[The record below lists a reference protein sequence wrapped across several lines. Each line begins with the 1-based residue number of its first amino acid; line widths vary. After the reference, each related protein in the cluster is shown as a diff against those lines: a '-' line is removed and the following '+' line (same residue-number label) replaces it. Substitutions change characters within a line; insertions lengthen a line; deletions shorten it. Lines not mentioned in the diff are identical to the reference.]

1 MMKWLNKFSEGGQLR
16 KVIGSL
22 TSLVKRA
29 QNKDIEAIQQIK
41 AILEDTQAAPMLDQ
55 IRQTVPDLLEAM
67 ESIASAVEMEKNG
80 GAMYLHSLKCGGK
93 TKKSAKTKKAEE
105 GNKLQ
110 ARPAR
115 LSNGKKL
122 CPCSLKKIGGR
133 IVEVDCDGNIVW
145 NKQGGQM
152 VIKAY
157 EGLKIGG
164 QTIAGFSAD
173 NLKTADDIR
182 QMQGVENDIQYYY
195 DPSTQSVMSMR
206 YGSNGWGD
214 PTVANFAEQN
224 PVFGQG
230 EGQINLWKNGY
241 DLKTGLM
248 AGTEVNRNYG
258 YGVSN
263 TVQTRETT
271 DSPLSRVSGTN
282 GGNFRFNVDDPT
294 AKLGYTP
301 AQMARVLRAERKAT
315 YWADRLKGVDVDE
328 AKQNRQIQKR
338 IDRNTVWGT
347 QYGSDKFG
355 ETGYVQ
361 ADRKHDYQSTYSGLR
376 NYRKQTAKASA
387 AGSAPSDKV
396 VASKPA
402 AASTTLPTVTQAPP
416 VSATTPRVKLQ
427 NGGWLKKFDN
437 GGSIPKFNDGGEAFK
452 RWWKNITRSEYE
464 PQPITTTGVNDV
476 DNKIIMTPGYP
487 YKLVTKAYYTHPS
500 VNRNI
505 ENQRYYVSTPD
516 GKWRTI
522 EADAAANAPTS
533 KVLTFDTPLPQMN
546 HEQLKASI
554 QQQVAANDA
563 KAKEQRQNQE
573 RDARVRTFY
582 SKMSDSD
589 KRALQDMLKVAGYYT
604 GEIDGKI
611 GSGTLNAL
619 RKFQAENKLTVDG
632 MAGRNTFDA
641 LRAATRQTAQPNT
654 DPTKVPGY
662 TQVAQ
667 LLEIMNSPKPQ
678 PVVVVGGPTGG
689 MGLDDVRQGREVP
702 LVGPAVTLNLT
713 PGLDIVPQRKQ
724 GGWLNKKFV
733 LKAAMGA
740 PGGLNNNFFGDNNW
754 GSVSGNNLSA
764 STQANKTNVA
774 GSATSSVAATGGR
787 GGNGGNGGNGSAVG
801 SFGGNGGGTCPVC
814 LGSGVVNG
822 QPCTACGGTGRS
834 NGTTNNISGGNGGA
848 GGAGGA
854 GGSAAATNGNTTG
867 GSTYDNSNTAS
878 TAGSINNAQTDN
890 RVVNNKQRNVGN
902 TRNKFVFKGGAALAA
917 MQMLG
922 GAGGG
927 I

>member
-1 MMKWLNKFSEGGQLR
+1 MKWLNKFQEGGQLR

-152 VIKAY
+152 VVKAY

-182 QMQGVENDIQYYY
+182 QMQGSENDIQYYY

-206 YGSNGWGD
+206 YGADGWGD

-230 EGQINLWKNGY
+230 EGQINLWKDGY

-263 TVQTRETT
+263 TVQTREATA
-271 DSPLSRVSGTN
+271 SPLSRVSGAN

-315 YWADRLKGVDVDE
+315 YWADRLKGVDLDE

-376 NYRKQTAKASA
+376 NYRKQTAKASV

-396 VASKPA
+396 VAAKPA

-427 NGGWLKKFDN
+427 NGGWLQKYGN
-437 GGSIPKFNDGGEAFK
+437 GGQVPKYFFGKLLSKLKRNDDGK
-452 RWWKNITRSEYE
+452 
-464 PQPITTTGVNDV
+464 VVV
-476 DNKIIMTPGYP
+476 D
-487 YKLVTKAYYTHPS
+487 
-500 VNRNI
+500 
-505 ENQRYYVSTPD
+505 STPEF
-516 GKWRTI
+516 I
-522 EADAAANAPTS
+522 Q
-533 KVLTFDTPLPQMN
+533 LPVHQGW
-546 HEQLKASI
+546 E
-554 QQQVAANDA
+554 DA
-563 KAKEQRQNQE
+563 KAQIELMPSVPMLQPYMGYNPGSDIAMKYSIKSPDITKIYAPKSQEEILDIAMNQALLDIEKKESEKNAKAE
-573 RDARVRTFY
+573 ADKKKAAAHNARVKTFY

-589 KRALQDMLKVAGYYT
+589 KRALQDMLKVAGYYK
-604 GEIDGKI
+604 GEVDGLI
-611 GSGTLNAL
+611 GLKTLEAL
-619 RKFQAENKLTVDG
+619 RQFQAAQKLTVDS

-641 LRAATRQTAQPNT
+641 LRAATRQTAQPVE
-654 DPTKVPGY
+654 DVTKVPGY
-662 TQVAQ
+662 QQAV
-667 LLEIMNSPKPQ
+667 EILAKMNAPAT
-678 PVVVVGGPTGG
+678 VTRTGGPTGG
-689 MGLDDVRQGREVP
+689 MGLNDVLQGRPVE
-702 LVGPAVTLNLT
+702 LAVMPVNYGQPDLSLT
-713 PGLDIVPQRKQ
+713 KMNKQ
-724 GGWLNKKFV
+724 GGWLNKKF
-733 LKAAMGA
+733 
-740 PGGLNNNFFGDNNW
+740 
-754 GSVSGNNLSA
+754 
-764 STQANKTNVA
+764 
-774 GSATSSVAATGGR
+774 
-787 GGNGGNGGNGSAVG
+787 
-801 SFGGNGGGTCPVC
+801 
-814 LGSGVVNG
+814 
-822 QPCTACGGTGRS
+822 
-834 NGTTNNISGGNGGA
+834 
-848 GGAGGA
+848 
-854 GGSAAATNGNTTG
+854 
-867 GSTYDNSNTAS
+867 
-878 TAGSINNAQTDN
+878 
-890 RVVNNKQRNVGN
+890 
-902 TRNKFVFKGGAALAA
+902 
-917 MQMLG
+917 
-922 GAGGG
+922 
-927 I
+927 

>member
-1 MMKWLNKFSEGGQLR
+1 MKWLNKFQEGGQLR

-41 AILEDTQAAPMLDQ
+41 AILEDSQAAPMLDQ

-93 TKKSAKTKKAEE
+93 TKKFAKTKKAED

-182 QMQGVENDIQYYY
+182 QMQGAENDIQYYY
-195 DPSTQSVMSMR
+195 DPSSQSVMSMR

-230 EGQINLWKNGY
+230 EGQINLWKDGY
-241 DLKTGLM
+241 NLKTGLM

-263 TVQTRETT
+263 TVQTREAT

-376 NYRKQTAKASA
+376 NYRKQTAKASV

-396 VASKPA
+396 VAAKPA
-402 AASTTLPTVTQAPP
+402 AASTTLPTVAQAPP

-427 NGGWLKKFDN
+427 NGGWLQKYGN
-437 GGSIPKFNDGGEAFK
+437 GGQVPKYFFGKLLSKLRRNDDGKVVVDNTPGFIQLPAHQGWEEARAAIGLMPSVPSLQPYMGYNPYSDSQIRFGNLEVPEPSLAFIPKTNTDLLDHATQGALQDIK
-452 RWWKNITRSEYE
+452 SQNTKT
-464 PQPITTTGVNDV
+464 QVT
-476 DNKIIMTPGYP
+476 NK
-487 YKLVTKAYYTHPS
+487 KA
-500 VNRNI
+500 
-505 ENQRYYVSTPD
+505 PD
-516 GKWRTI
+516 
-522 EADAAANAPTS
+522 AYAARI
-533 KVLTFDTPLPQMN
+533 K
-546 HEQLKASI
+546 
-554 QQQVAANDA
+554 
-563 KAKEQRQNQE
+563 
-573 RDARVRTFY
+573 TFY

-589 KRALQDMLKVAGYYT
+589 KRALQDMLKSAGYYK
-604 GEIDGKI
+604 GEIDGLV
-611 GSGTLNAL
+611 GNGTLNAL
-619 RKFQAENKLTVDG
+619 RKFQQDNKLAVDG
-632 MAGRNTFDA
+632 MAGKNTFDA
-641 LRAATRQTAQPNT
+641 LRAKTRQVAQPTT
-654 DPTKVPGY
+654 DPTAVPGY
-662 TQVAQ
+662 TQAVQ
-667 LLEIMNSPKPQ
+667 ILNKMNTAAT
-678 PVVVVGGPTGG
+678 PVVGTTGG
-689 MGLDDVRQGREVP
+689 WNLDDVHQGRDIQ
-702 LVGPAVTLNLT
+702 LVGPKVGFGATSE
-713 PGLDIVPQRKQ
+713 LDIPQRKQ
-724 GGWLNKKFV
+724 GGWLNRKF
-733 LKAAMGA
+733 
-740 PGGLNNNFFGDNNW
+740 
-754 GSVSGNNLSA
+754 
-764 STQANKTNVA
+764 
-774 GSATSSVAATGGR
+774 
-787 GGNGGNGGNGSAVG
+787 
-801 SFGGNGGGTCPVC
+801 
-814 LGSGVVNG
+814 
-822 QPCTACGGTGRS
+822 
-834 NGTTNNISGGNGGA
+834 
-848 GGAGGA
+848 
-854 GGSAAATNGNTTG
+854 
-867 GSTYDNSNTAS
+867 
-878 TAGSINNAQTDN
+878 
-890 RVVNNKQRNVGN
+890 
-902 TRNKFVFKGGAALAA
+902 
-917 MQMLG
+917 
-922 GAGGG
+922 
-927 I
+927 

>member
-1 MMKWLNKFSEGGQLR
+1 MKWLNKFQEGGQLR

-22 TSLVKRA
+22 ASLVKRA

-152 VIKAY
+152 VVKAY

-182 QMQGVENDIQYYY
+182 QMQGAENDIQYYY

-206 YGSNGWGD
+206 YGADGWGD
-214 PTVANFAEQN
+214 PTVANFAEQD

-230 EGQINLWKNGY
+230 EGQINLWKDGY

-263 TVQTRETT
+263 TVQTREATA
-271 DSPLSRVSGTN
+271 SPLSRVSGAT

-315 YWADRLKGVDVDE
+315 YWADRLKGVDLDE

-376 NYRKQTAKASA
+376 NYRKQTAKASV

-396 VASKPA
+396 VAAKPA

-427 NGGWLKKFDN
+427 NGGWLQKYGN
-437 GGSIPKFNDGGEAFK
+437 GGQVPKYFFGKLLSKLKRNDDGK
-452 RWWKNITRSEYE
+452 
-464 PQPITTTGVNDV
+464 VVV
-476 DNKIIMTPGYP
+476 D
-487 YKLVTKAYYTHPS
+487 
-500 VNRNI
+500 
-505 ENQRYYVSTPD
+505 STPEF
-516 GKWRTI
+516 I
-522 EADAAANAPTS
+522 Q
-533 KVLTFDTPLPQMN
+533 LPVHQGW
-546 HEQLKASI
+546 E
-554 QQQVAANDA
+554 DA
-563 KAKEQRQNQE
+563 KAQIELMPSVPMLQPYMGYNPGSDIAMKYSIKSPDITKIYAPKSQEEILDIAMNQALLDIEKKESEKNAKAE
-573 RDARVRTFY
+573 ADKKKAAAHNARVKTFY

-589 KRALQDMLKVAGYYT
+589 KRALQDMLKVAGYYK
-604 GEIDGKI
+604 GEVDGLI
-611 GSGTLNAL
+611 GLKTLEAL
-619 RKFQAENKLTVDG
+619 RQFQAAQKLTVDS

-641 LRAATRQTAQPNT
+641 LRAATRQTAQPVE
-654 DPTKVPGY
+654 DVTKVPGY
-662 TQVAQ
+662 QQVV
-667 LLEIMNSPKPQ
+667 EILAKMNAPAT
-678 PVVVVGGPTGG
+678 VTRTGGPTGG
-689 MGLDDVRQGREVP
+689 MGLNDVLQGRPVE
-702 LVGPAVTLNLT
+702 LAVMPVNYGQPDLSLT
-713 PGLDIVPQRKQ
+713 KMNKQ
-724 GGWLNKKFV
+724 GGWLNKKF
-733 LKAAMGA
+733 
-740 PGGLNNNFFGDNNW
+740 
-754 GSVSGNNLSA
+754 
-764 STQANKTNVA
+764 
-774 GSATSSVAATGGR
+774 
-787 GGNGGNGGNGSAVG
+787 
-801 SFGGNGGGTCPVC
+801 
-814 LGSGVVNG
+814 
-822 QPCTACGGTGRS
+822 
-834 NGTTNNISGGNGGA
+834 
-848 GGAGGA
+848 
-854 GGSAAATNGNTTG
+854 
-867 GSTYDNSNTAS
+867 
-878 TAGSINNAQTDN
+878 
-890 RVVNNKQRNVGN
+890 
-902 TRNKFVFKGGAALAA
+902 
-917 MQMLG
+917 
-922 GAGGG
+922 
-927 I
+927 

>member
-1 MMKWLNKFSEGGQLR
+1 MKWLNKFQEGGQLR

-41 AILEDTQAAPMLDQ
+41 AILEDSQAAPMLDQ

-93 TKKSAKTKKAEE
+93 TKKSAKTKKAED

-182 QMQGVENDIQYYY
+182 QMQGAENDIQYYY
-195 DPSTQSVMSMR
+195 DPSSQSVMSMR

-230 EGQINLWKNGY
+230 EGQINLWKDGY
-241 DLKTGLM
+241 NLKTGLM

-263 TVQTRETT
+263 TVQTREAT

-376 NYRKQTAKASA
+376 NYRKQTAKASV

-396 VASKPA
+396 VAAKPA
-402 AASTTLPTVTQAPP
+402 AASTTLPTVAQAPP

-427 NGGWLKKFDN
+427 NGGWLQKYGN
-437 GGSIPKFNDGGEAFK
+437 GGQVPKYFFGKLLSKLRRNDDGKVVVDNTPGFIQLPAHQGWEEARAAIGLMPSVPSLQPYMGYNPYSDSQIRFGNLEVPEPSLAFIPKTNTDLLDHATQGALQDIK
-452 RWWKNITRSEYE
+452 SQNTKT
-464 PQPITTTGVNDV
+464 QVT
-476 DNKIIMTPGYP
+476 NK
-487 YKLVTKAYYTHPS
+487 KA
-500 VNRNI
+500 
-505 ENQRYYVSTPD
+505 PD
-516 GKWRTI
+516 
-522 EADAAANAPTS
+522 AYAARI
-533 KVLTFDTPLPQMN
+533 K
-546 HEQLKASI
+546 
-554 QQQVAANDA
+554 
-563 KAKEQRQNQE
+563 
-573 RDARVRTFY
+573 TFY

-589 KRALQDMLKVAGYYT
+589 KRALQDMLKSAGYYK
-604 GEIDGKI
+604 GEIDGLV
-611 GSGTLNAL
+611 GNGTLNAL
-619 RKFQAENKLTVDG
+619 RKFQQDNKLAVDG
-632 MAGRNTFDA
+632 MAGKNTFDA
-641 LRAATRQTAQPNT
+641 LRAKTRQVAQPTT
-654 DPTKVPGY
+654 DPTAVPGY
-662 TQVAQ
+662 TQAVQ
-667 LLEIMNSPKPQ
+667 ILNKMNTAAT
-678 PVVVVGGPTGG
+678 PVVGTTGG
-689 MGLDDVRQGREVP
+689 WNLDDVHQGRDIQ
-702 LVGPAVTLNLT
+702 LVGPKVGFGATSE
-713 PGLDIVPQRKQ
+713 LDIPQRKQ
-724 GGWLNKKFV
+724 GGWLNRKF
-733 LKAAMGA
+733 
-740 PGGLNNNFFGDNNW
+740 
-754 GSVSGNNLSA
+754 
-764 STQANKTNVA
+764 
-774 GSATSSVAATGGR
+774 
-787 GGNGGNGGNGSAVG
+787 
-801 SFGGNGGGTCPVC
+801 
-814 LGSGVVNG
+814 
-822 QPCTACGGTGRS
+822 
-834 NGTTNNISGGNGGA
+834 
-848 GGAGGA
+848 
-854 GGSAAATNGNTTG
+854 
-867 GSTYDNSNTAS
+867 
-878 TAGSINNAQTDN
+878 
-890 RVVNNKQRNVGN
+890 
-902 TRNKFVFKGGAALAA
+902 
-917 MQMLG
+917 
-922 GAGGG
+922 
-927 I
+927 